1 MTAVDGNK
9 KEPLRRMRLAIS
21 LIPVMWILN
30 LFDWQLE
37 YGNETDQRLAIS
49 VVSLVLAI
57 LVFSAQLIRRWF

>member
-1 MTAVDGNK
+1 MGGNK
-9 KEPLRRMRLAIS
+9 KEPLKRMGLAIS

>member
-1 MTAVDGNK
+1 MIPMGGNK
-9 KEPLRRMRLAIS
+9 KEPLKRMGLAIS

>member
-1 MTAVDGNK
+1 MGGNK
-9 KEPLRRMRLAIS
+9 KEPLKRMGLAIS

-30 LFDWQLE
+30 LFNWQLE
-37 YGNETDQRLAIS
+37 YRNETDQRLAIS

>member
-1 MTAVDGNK
+1 MDGNK

>member
-1 MTAVDGNK
+1 MDGNK
-9 KEPLRRMRLAIS
+9 KEPLRRMGLAIS

>member
-1 MTAVDGNK
+1 MSGNK
-9 KEPLRRMRLAIS
+9 KEPLRRMGLAIS

>member
-1 MTAVDGNK
+1 MCGNK
-9 KEPLRRMRLAIS
+9 KEPLRRMGLAIS

>member
-1 MTAVDGNK
+1 MDGKK
-9 KEPLRRMRLAIS
+9 KEPLRRMGLAIS

>member
-1 MTAVDGNK
+1 MGGNK
-9 KEPLRRMRLAIS
+9 KEPLKRMGLAIS

-37 YGNETDQRLAIS
+37 YGNETEQRLAIS